1 LQRYIALKGKLEMA
15 RRTIELKSS
24 ASSMTQRDV
33 LVYKDTGSDADMASQ
48 DEDGDASDASD
59 DYGEESSEEEIKEIP
74 LDKRRMVDESD
85 ADDYGTLVDD
95 SVSSSGESDSSMGP
109 GDAEEGEVVDYGS
122 ESDDGDNDNL
132 ASSGESMAGGD
143 EDMDSEDL
151 VK

>member
-1 LQRYIALKGKLEMA
+1 MA
-15 RRTIELKSS
+15 RRTIELKSG

-33 LVYKDTGSDADMASQ
+33 LVYKDAGSDAEMASQ
-48 DEDGDASDASD
+48 DEDASDASD
-59 DYGEESSEEEIKEIP
+59 DYGDESSEEEIKEIP

-85 ADDYGTLVDD
+85 ADDYGALVDD
-95 SVSSSGESDSSMGP
+95 SVSSSGESDSMGP

-122 ESDDGDNDNL
+122 ESENGDKNL
-132 ASSGESMAGGD
+132 ASSGESMASDD